1 MEKDYYEIMRRLHEV
16 RNRVNY
22 LRGLKSVQEYIKLEE
37 ETQLLITELEEI
49 TQIEKIDNNQ
59 KVR

>member
-16 RNRVNY
+16 RNRVKY

>member
-22 LRGLKSVQEYIKLEE
+22 LRGIKSVQEYIKLEE